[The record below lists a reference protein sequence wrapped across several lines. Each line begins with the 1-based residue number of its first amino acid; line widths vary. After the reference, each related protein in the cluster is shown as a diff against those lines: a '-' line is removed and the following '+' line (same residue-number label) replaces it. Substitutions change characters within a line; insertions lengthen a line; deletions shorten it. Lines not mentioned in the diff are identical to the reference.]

1 MKRNT
6 AFGMTRKNRKNTQNI
21 GPFPQYDFKSLGYY
35 LKWLRSRCDII
46 RFTLAARLGGVN

>member
-35 LKWLRSRCDII
+35 LKWLRSRCDIV